1 MIVICI
7 VLGFVPICNVVEGHY
22 YLGINT
28 RRSYEMQTIKT
39 SGNRAVV
46 INDKNGRVWANLYT
60 NARDGIAQAS
70 ITPIKWN
77 GSSVTNAMRWADKIL
92 AA

>member
-1 MIVICI
+1 MICI
-7 VLGFVPICNVVEGHY
+7 VLGFLPICNVVEGHY
-22 YLGINT
+22 YSGINHEGAT
-28 RRSYEMQTIKT
+28 EMQTIKT

-77 GSSVTNAMRWADKIL
+77 GSSVANAMRWADKIL